1 MRIAMLTN
9 NYKPF
14 VGGVPI
20 SIERLS
26 KSLRSLGH
34 EVYIFAPTYDNQ
46 CDEEFVIRYK
56 SLKGKIS
63 GGVVLPNIFDIE
75 IEKKFKAL
83 KFDVIHVHHPMLL
96 GNIAQYLGRKY
107 NIPVIYTYHTRYEE
121 YLHFLKPFEL
131 LESRGDKIGD
141 KILSYSK
148 EKFIPNRVKHFVNRC
163 DLVFTPT
170 ETMKGYLLQSGA
182 ESKIEILPTGLED
195 EYFDLN
201 GNESKEIRNTYIG
214 DNKYLFCTVSRLSK
228 EKNLHFFIDGL
239 LELKNKIGD
248 CFNTMVICDGPLKK
262 ELEERVQRLGLH
274 NNVTFI
280 GKVDNKKIKDYYGAC
295 DLFLFS
301 SKSETQGI
309 VLLEAMA
316 SKLPVV
322 AVKASGVMDVVKND
336 VNGYMTTENKE
347 DWAKRI
353 LDIIMNNNLRLKLKD
368 GAFRTSKEYSNS
380 KIAKLALHY
389 YEEVILECYRR
400 GQEYAFKIG

>member
-63 GGVVLPNIFDIE
+63 GRVVLPNIFDME

-83 KFDVIHVHHPMLL
+83 KFDIIHVHHPMLL
-96 GNIAQYLGRKY
+96 GNIAQYLGKKY
-107 NIPVIYTYHTRYEE
+107 NIPVVYTYHTRYEE

-141 KILSYSK
+141 KILNYSK
-148 EKFIPNRVKHFVNRC
+148 EKFVPNRIRNFVNRC
-163 DLVFTPT
+163 DLVFAPT
-170 ETMKGYLLQSGA
+170 ETMKEYLLRSGA
-182 ESKIEILPTGLED
+182 ESKVEILPTGLED
-195 EYFDLN
+195 EYF
-201 GNESKEIRNTYIG
+201 NENKKGSREVRNKYIR

-248 CFNTMVICDGPLKK
+248 CFNTVVIGDGPLKK

-280 GKVDNKKIKDYYGAC
+280 GKVDNKKIKEYYGAC

-322 AVKASGVMDVVKND
+322 AVKASGVMDVVENG
-336 VNGYMTTENKE
+336 VNGYMTTGNEE
-347 DWAKRI
+347 DWANRI
-353 LDIIMNNNLRLKLKD
+353 WDIIMNNNLRLKFKD
-368 GAFRTSKEYSNS
+368 GAFRTSKEYSDS

-400 GQEYAFKIG
+400 GQEYALKIG

>member
-1 MRIAMLTN
+1 M
-9 NYKPF
+9 K
-14 VGGVPI
+14 
-20 SIERLS
+20 
-26 KSLRSLGH
+26 
-34 EVYIFAPTYDNQ
+34 
-46 CDEEFVIRYK
+46 
-56 SLKGKIS
+56 S

-83 KFDVIHVHHPMLL
+83 KFDIIHVHHPMLL
-96 GNIAQYLGRKY
+96 GNIAQYLGKKY
-107 NIPVIYTYHTRYEE
+107 NIPVVYTYHTRYEE

-131 LESRGDKIGD
+131 LEGRGDKIGD
-141 KILSYSK
+141 KILNYSK
-148 EKFIPNRVKHFVNRC
+148 EKFVPNRIRNFVNRC
-163 DLVFTPT
+163 DLVFAPT
-170 ETMKGYLLQSGA
+170 ETMKEYLLQSGA
-182 ESKIEILPTGLED
+182 ESKVEILPTGLED
-195 EYFDLN
+195 EYF
-201 GNESKEIRNTYIG
+201 NENKEGSMEIRNKYIR

-248 CFNTMVICDGPLKK
+248 CFNTMVIGDGPLKK

-280 GKVDNKKIKDYYGAC
+280 GKVDNKKIKEYYGAC

-322 AVKASGVMDVVKND
+322 AVKASGVMDVVENG
-336 VNGYMTTENKE
+336 VNGYMTTGNEE
-347 DWAKRI
+347 DWANRI
-353 LDIIMNNNLRLKLKD
+353 WDIIMNNNLRLKLKD

-389 YEEVILECYRR
+389 YEEVVLECYRR
-400 GQEYAFKIG
+400 GQEYALKIG

>member
-46 CDEEFVIRYK
+46 CDEEFVRRYK

-248 CFNTMVICDGPLKK
+248 CFNTMVIGDGPLKK

>member
-46 CDEEFVIRYK
+46 CDEKFVIRYK

-83 KFDVIHVHHPMLL
+83 KFDIIHVHHPMLL
-96 GNIAQYLGRKY
+96 GNIAQYLGKKY
-107 NIPVIYTYHTRYEE
+107 NIPVVYTYHTRYEE
-121 YLHFLKPFEL
+121 YLHFLKPFKL
-131 LESRGDKIGD
+131 LESRGDKVGE
-141 KILSYSK
+141 KILNYSK
-148 EKFIPNRVKHFVNRC
+148 EKFVPNRIRNFVNRC
-163 DLVFTPT
+163 DLVFAPT
-170 ETMKGYLLQSGA
+170 ETMKEYLLQRGA
-182 ESKIEILPTGLED
+182 ESKVKVLPTGLED
-195 EYFDLN
+195 EYF
-201 GNESKEIRNTYIG
+201 NENKEGSREVRNKYIR

-248 CFNTMVICDGPLKK
+248 CFNTMVIGDGPLKK

-280 GKVDNKKIKDYYGAC
+280 GKVDNKKIKEYYGAC

-309 VLLEAMA
+309 VILEAMA
-316 SKLPVV
+316 SKIPVV
-322 AVKASGVMDVVKND
+322 AVKASGVMDVVENG
-336 VNGYMTTENKE
+336 VNGYMTTGNEE
-347 DWAKRI
+347 DWANRI
-353 LDIIMNNNLRLKLKD
+353 WDIIMNNNLRLKLKD
-368 GAFRTSKEYSNS
+368 GAFRTSKEYSDS
-380 KIAKLALHY
+380 KVAKLALHY

-400 GQEYAFKIG
+400 GQEYALKMG

>member
-63 GGVVLPNIFDIE
+63 GGVVLPNIFDME

-83 KFDVIHVHHPMLL
+83 KFDIIHVHHPMLL
-96 GNIAQYLGRKY
+96 GNIAQYLGKKY
-107 NIPVIYTYHTRYEE
+107 NIPVVYTYHTRYEE

-141 KILSYSK
+141 KILNYSK
-148 EKFIPNRVKHFVNRC
+148 EKFVPNRIRNFVNRC
-163 DLVFTPT
+163 DLVFAPT
-170 ETMKGYLLQSGA
+170 ETMKEYLLRSGA
-182 ESKIEILPTGLED
+182 ESKVEILPTGLED
-195 EYFDLN
+195 EYF
-201 GNESKEIRNTYIG
+201 NENKKGSREVRNKYIR

-248 CFNTMVICDGPLKK
+248 CFNTVVIGDGPLKK

-280 GKVDNKKIKDYYGAC
+280 GKVDNKKIKEYYGAC

-316 SKLPVV
+316 SKLPV
-322 AVKASGVMDVVKND
+322 S
-336 VNGYMTTENKE
+336 
-347 DWAKRI
+347 
-353 LDIIMNNNLRLKLKD
+353 
-368 GAFRTSKEYSNS
+368 S
-380 KIAKLALHY
+380 
-389 YEEVILECYRR
+389 C
-400 GQEYAFKIG
+400 

>member
-46 CDEEFVIRYK
+46 CDEKFVIRYK

-83 KFDVIHVHHPMLL
+83 KFDIIHVHHPMLL
-96 GNIAQYLGRKY
+96 GNIAQYLGKKY
-107 NIPVIYTYHTRYEE
+107 NIPVVYTYHTRYEE
-121 YLHFLKPFEL
+121 YLHFLKPFKL
-131 LESRGDKIGD
+131 LESRGDKVGE
-141 KILSYSK
+141 KILNYSK
-148 EKFIPNRVKHFVNRC
+148 EKFVPNRIRNFVNRC
-163 DLVFTPT
+163 DLVFAPT
-170 ETMKGYLLQSGA
+170 ETMKEYLLQRGA
-182 ESKIEILPTGLED
+182 ESKVKVLPTGLED
-195 EYFDLN
+195 EYF
-201 GNESKEIRNTYIG
+201 NENKEGSREVRNKYIR

-248 CFNTMVICDGPLKK
+248 CFNTMVIGDGPLKK

-274 NNVTFI
+274 NNITFI
-280 GKVDNKKIKDYYGAC
+280 GKVDNKKIKEYYGAC

-309 VLLEAMA
+309 VILEAMA
-316 SKLPVV
+316 SKIPVV
-322 AVKASGVMDVVKND
+322 AVKASGVMDVVENG
-336 VNGYMTTENKE
+336 VNGYMTTGNEE
-347 DWAKRI
+347 DWANRI
-353 LDIIMNNNLRLKLKD
+353 WDIIMNNNLRLKLKD
-368 GAFRTSKEYSNS
+368 GAFRTSKEYSDS
-380 KIAKLALHY
+380 KVAKLALHY

-400 GQEYAFKIG
+400 GQEYALKMG

>member
-141 KILSYSK
+141 KIY
-148 EKFIPNRVKHFVNRC
+148 
-163 DLVFTPT
+163 
-170 ETMKGYLLQSGA
+170 
-182 ESKIEILPTGLED
+182 
-195 EYFDLN
+195 
-201 GNESKEIRNTYIG
+201 
-214 DNKYLFCTVSRLSK
+214 
-228 EKNLHFFIDGL
+228 
-239 LELKNKIGD
+239 
-248 CFNTMVICDGPLKK
+248 
-262 ELEERVQRLGLH
+262 
-274 NNVTFI
+274 
-280 GKVDNKKIKDYYGAC
+280 
-295 DLFLFS
+295 
-301 SKSETQGI
+301 
-309 VLLEAMA
+309 
-316 SKLPVV
+316 
-322 AVKASGVMDVVKND
+322 
-336 VNGYMTTENKE
+336 
-347 DWAKRI
+347 
-353 LDIIMNNNLRLKLKD
+353 
-368 GAFRTSKEYSNS
+368 
-380 KIAKLALHY
+380 
-389 YEEVILECYRR
+389 
-400 GQEYAFKIG
+400 

>member
-46 CDEEFVIRYK
+46 CDEKFVIRYK

-83 KFDVIHVHHPMLL
+83 KFDIIHVHHPMLL
-96 GNIAQYLGRKY
+96 GNIAQYLGKKY
-107 NIPVIYTYHTRYEE
+107 NIPVVYTYHTRYEE
-121 YLHFLKPFEL
+121 YLHFLKPFKL
-131 LESRGDKIGD
+131 LESRGDKVGE
-141 KILSYSK
+141 KILNYSK
-148 EKFIPNRVKHFVNRC
+148 EKFVPNRIRNFVNRC
-163 DLVFTPT
+163 DLVFAPT
-170 ETMKGYLLQSGA
+170 ETMKEYLLQRGA
-182 ESKIEILPTGLED
+182 ESKVKVLPTGLED
-195 EYFDLN
+195 EYF
-201 GNESKEIRNTYIG
+201 NENKEGSREVRNKYIR

-248 CFNTMVICDGPLKK
+248 CFNTVVIGDGPLKK

-280 GKVDNKKIKDYYGAC
+280 GKVDNKKIKEYYGAC

-309 VLLEAMA
+309 VILEAMA
-316 SKLPVV
+316 SKIPVV
-322 AVKASGVMDVVKND
+322 AVKASGVMDVVENG
-336 VNGYMTTENKE
+336 VNGYMTTGNEE
-347 DWAKRI
+347 DWANRI
-353 LDIIMNNNLRLKLKD
+353 WDIIMNNNLRLKLKD
-368 GAFRTSKEYSNS
+368 GAFRTSKEYSDS
-380 KIAKLALHY
+380 KVAKLALHY

-400 GQEYAFKIG
+400 GQEYALKMG